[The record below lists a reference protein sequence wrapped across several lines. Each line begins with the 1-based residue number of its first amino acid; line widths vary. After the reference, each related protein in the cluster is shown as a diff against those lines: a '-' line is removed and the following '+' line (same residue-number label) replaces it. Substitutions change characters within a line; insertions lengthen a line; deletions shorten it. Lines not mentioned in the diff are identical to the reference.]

1 MKKNY
6 IRSFL
11 FFSIFCVCINIHGK
25 EIILPD
31 IGASSSLVMSAS
43 MEEKIARDVIKQL
56 RESHG
61 LVDDLELNQYIE
73 KLGYS
78 LVEQTEDALQPF
90 HFFLVNSNQVN
101 AFATPGGVIA
111 IYTGLLLETAS
122 ESELASVISHE
133 IAHVT
138 QHHIARAYEKV
149 NQMNVPMTLGVLA
162 ALLLG
167 AAGGSDA
174 GMAAAAGLSAMSA
187 QSQIDTTRSNERE
200 ADRVGMKYLSKAN
213 FNPYGMPEFFQK
225 LQRKNRYTDKSYPEF
240 LRTHPVTTD
249 RIAESTDRAKNLKKQ
264 QGFVRDEK
272 HYRLMKAKL
281 KVLNG
286 RNSKRLVDYYRPLS
300 TPESLNKHPEYH
312 YGYAL
317 ASLKNHDIKQAIRLL
332 ANLNQHEPN
341 NTFYTNALGQ
351 ALLKSSLLK
360 EQQQGLSFF
369 EKALN
374 KKPFDIV
381 LSANYAQ
388 ALIQLERYQDSIDFI
403 NRYNQNNF
411 PHPEFYQLLATANG
425 KLKNILPA
433 HTAKAEYY
441 YLTGQYDAAISQ
453 LQSAKKLARQDFYT
467 LSRIEAKIQEV
478 IADKDKYNLE
488 N

>member
-1 MKKNY
+1 MKTILLK
-6 IRSFL
+6 IFV
-11 FFSIFCVCINIHGK
+11 FFSVFCLCLNTYAK

-43 MEEKIARDVIKQL
+43 MEEKIARSVIQQL

-61 LVDDLELNQYIE
+61 LIDDLELNQYIE

-111 IYTGLLLETAS
+111 VYTGLILETES
-122 ESELASVISHE
+122 ESELASVVSHE

-149 NQMNVPMTLGVLA
+149 TQMNVPMTLGVLA

-167 AAGGSDA
+167 AAGGGDA
-174 GMAAAAGLSAMSA
+174 GIAAAAGLSAMSA

-200 ADRVGMKYLSKAN
+200 ADRVGMKYLTKAN

-249 RIAESTDRAKNLKKQ
+249 RIAESMDRAKQFQ
-264 QGFVRDEK
+264 QHQNFVQHETD
-272 HYRLMKAKL
+272 YRLMKAKL
-281 KVLNG
+281 KVVNAA
-286 RNSKRLVDYYRPLS
+286 NSKKLVDYYRSMS
-300 TPESLNKHPEYH
+300 TPDSLKNHPEYH

-317 ASLKNHDIKQAIRLL
+317 ALLKNHQVDDAINKLKQ
-332 ANLNQHEPN
+332 LNKHAPEN
-341 NTFYTNALGQ
+341 FFYLNALSQ
-351 ALLKSSLLK
+351 ALSRSSNPKQHQEGLQLL
-360 EQQQGLSFF
+360 QR
-369 EKALN
+369 ALN
-374 KKPFDIV
+374 KKPYDIV

-403 NRYNQNNF
+403 EQYNQNNF
-411 PHPEFYQLLATANG
+411 SHPEFYQLQATAYG
-425 KLKNILPA
+425 KLGKLLPA
-433 HTAKAEYY
+433 HTAKAEYF
-441 YLTGQYDAAISQ
+441 YLTGQYDAAIGQ
-453 LQSAKKLARQDFYT
+453 LQRAKKMAHNDFYT
-467 LSRIEAKIQEV
+467 LSKIEAKIQEV
-478 IADKDKYNLE
+478 IADKDKYKMDK
-488 N
+488 